1 MCRYAYRLTTTRI
14 CIDPRTD
21 SPGSRS
27 QGERRGRAKSGT
39 TAQLKLWVTCKI
51 DTASLPSVDDPLRP
65 QSVKGSSQYA
75 AASVRPVVKEKIH
88 AGCEGIYDSDVG
100 CAQHE
105 TSFANAVIR
114 SVQNNRLPD
123 KRKQR
128 DRASDYQYDTDCTA
142 AEERPLTEKK
152 TVPSRW

>member
-1 MCRYAYRLTTTRI
+1 MTY
-14 CIDPRTD
+14 
-21 SPGSRS
+21 
-27 QGERRGRAKSGT
+27 
-39 TAQLKLWVTCKI
+39 KI
-51 DTASLPSVDDPLRP
+51 DTARFPRVDDPLGP

-75 AASVRPVVKEKIH
+75 AGRVRSVVKKEKIH
-88 AGCEGIYDSDVG
+88 TGCEGIYGSDVG

-142 AEERPLTEKK
+142 AEERPLTEKE